1 MSAKMVWSAVL
12 SSFFLLGVSGQQP
25 ASDDLATIRKTL
37 TELTKRTSKAHVYS
51 WEGDLSLAG
60 QRGGGPF
67 VIVAQAKVQLAIA
80 ENGKSL
86 VKVQPQGG
94 EEEYW
99 VISDGKKNWSYLV
112 DKKKYTVE
120 ESASLTQPDDED
132 EPEDRGSDAPPL
144 ERYAWQAVPKIAKLL
159 ANAQA
164 MNATKT
170 ATLKLAEGKV
180 TWPAI
185 DIQDKPDDHGS
196 VTLAQLVMAADRPV
210 VGRLMWADMRK
221 GDSGSTTLR
230 ISIQFNRFSV
240 GEPVPDDLF
249 TFDPPKKAKLVEELM
264 IPGQPGSALLNKES
278 PNFEERTLAG
288 EKVSLSDFR
297 GKVVLLSFW
306 ASWCPPCRAE
316 LPTIAKLHEAFK
328 DKGVVVFGVNDED
341 KGTARKYLE
350 KASLDLP
357 TLDDS
362 SEKAHR
368 LYHVSAIPTV
378 YVIDANGKVVKYFRG
393 GRSEDVLR
401 EALKTAGA
409 NN

>member
-99 VISDGKKNWSYLV
+99 VISDGKKNWSYLA